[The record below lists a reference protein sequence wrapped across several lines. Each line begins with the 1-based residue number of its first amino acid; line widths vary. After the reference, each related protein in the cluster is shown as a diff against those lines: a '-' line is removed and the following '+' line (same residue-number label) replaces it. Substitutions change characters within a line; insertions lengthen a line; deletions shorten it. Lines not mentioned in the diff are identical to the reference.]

1 MREAVL
7 KFALIGSLLAAGGGC
22 AASAHGGQAGA
33 IGVLFSDYQ
42 APGDI
47 GSGEVSPKKGEACV
61 TSILGFVATGDAS
74 ITAAAAQ
81 GGITKISHVDHANLG
96 VLGVYAKTCT
106 IVYGK

>member
-1 MREAVL
+1 MRATLLNLTVI
-7 KFALIGSLLAAGGGC
+7 ASLLAPASGC
-22 AASAHGGQAGA
+22 VASAHGGQAGA

-42 APGDI
+42 APGEI

-61 TSILGFVATGDAS
+61 TSILGFIATGDAS

-81 GGITKISHVDHANLG
+81 GGITRISHVDHANLG

>member
-1 MREAVL
+1 MRATLLNLTVI
-7 KFALIGSLLAAGGGC
+7 ASLLAAASGC

-42 APGDI
+42 APGEI

-61 TSILGFVATGDAS
+61 TSILGFIATGDAS

-81 GGITKISHVDHANLG
+81 GGITRISHVDHANLG